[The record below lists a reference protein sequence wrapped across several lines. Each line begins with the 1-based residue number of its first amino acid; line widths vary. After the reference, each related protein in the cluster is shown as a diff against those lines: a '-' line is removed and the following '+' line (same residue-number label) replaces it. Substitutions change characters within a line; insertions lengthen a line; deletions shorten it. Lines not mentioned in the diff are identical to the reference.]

1 MADKADAAS
10 GESYASRSLTVQREE
25 FLETFFKQG
34 AEFTNEL
41 LKEVHELQG
50 QLRTLRD
57 DNAVLRLQLASDDAI
72 RDLLVKIEALEKEKH
87 ALATRIENT
96 KQENSDYHAKF
107 HEVELELDTMANL
120 YVASFQL
127 HIALTPGDVFS
138 IMEQILMQF
147 VGVARF
153 AVLLRRG
160 GSAGEIILEPVHLFH
175 CDELAGHVVRGSD
188 GIIGEAVS
196 TAVQFLG
203 NPSERREK
211 GVPLAC
217 VPLVFG
223 QTVIGVIAVYD
234 FLEQKTS
241 FVKMDIELFRL
252 LGSHA
257 AAAIAGAGLL
267 AKVQDVFVGLD
278 QYRRV

>member
-1 MADKADAAS
+1 MADKADATSWEA
-10 GESYASRSLTVQREE
+10 YASRSLTVQREE
-25 FLETFFKQG
+25 FLETFFKRG

-41 LKEVHELQG
+41 LGEVHELQG
-50 QLRTLRD
+50 QLRQLRD
-57 DNAVLRLQLASDDAI
+57 ENAALRLHLASDDAI
-72 RDLLVKIEALEKEKH
+72 RDLLVKIEALENEKH
-87 ALATRIENT
+87 ALATHIESS
-96 KQENSDYHAKF
+96 KQESSDYLSRYHD
-107 HEVELELDTMANL
+107 VELELDAMANL
-120 YVASFQL
+120 YVASYQL
-127 HIALTPGDVFS
+127 HIALTPAEVFS

-153 AVLLRRG
+153 AVLLRRNVSG
-160 GSAGEIILEPVHLFH
+160 GEPVLETVHLFH
-175 CDELAGHVVRGSD
+175 CDELAGRAMKGAD
-188 GIIGEAVS
+188 EIIRESVS
-196 TAVQFLG
+196 TAVHYLG
-203 NPSERREK
+203 DPTEPREE

-234 FLEQKTS
+234 FLEQKTR
-241 FVKMDIELFRL
+241 FVNMDIELFRL

-267 AKVQDVFVGLD
+267 AKVGDVFVGLD